1 MKSQSNRP
9 NSLPSIAVLMACL
22 ILTSPLILPSFNR
35 HTEFTRSISRSA
47 WMTQSSDTRPIES
60 YGKLPLSFEENRGQ
74 TDSQVKFLSRS
85 SGYSLFLTSTQ
96 AVFRFRKPDF
106 GSGNEATEGRQN
118 SASANLRMKLGGAN
132 PAPRIEGMDQL
143 PGRANYFIG
152 ADPAKWRTDIPTYA
166 KVKYENV
173 YAGVDLV
180 FYGSERQL
188 EYDFIVAPEADFR
201 SITLGFEGADRVEVD
216 GNGDL
221 VLDTAAGEIR
231 QKRPLIYQEVNG
243 TRREIAGG
251 YTLLD
256 ADASIRNPIHEGHEW
271 ARSLEETTIGNP
283 QSAIRNWQVGFQV
296 SEYDRTRPLIIDPVL
311 VYSTYLGGSGADR
324 GLGIAVDMQGN
335 AYVTGETSSPDFF
348 PTEPGEIPP
357 DPAGA
362 IFVAKINAAGSAL
375 VYSAVIG
382 GSFTDRGSAIAVDS
396 QGNAYV
402 AGETKS
408 SDFPA
413 VPPPPPCDLC
423 PPPSVIPSNG
433 FVLKLNADGSSLGYS
448 RQIGGSGEDRFHA
461 IALGPDGGA
470 YVTGETSSRNFP
482 VTPGALGYA
491 AYPSDPHDIPVVK
504 LNADGSIAYAAVI
517 GGNTGSGISRGFG
530 IGVDEECDP
539 ATIGSTTARDFP
551 QVGGGTP
558 DPSSYPSDPEEIV
571 AMKLNPTLSGFVYSR
586 VIGGNTGMGIS
597 RGLAVAVGPGGVA
610 YLTGETSAPDF
621 PVTPGAIGYAA
632 YPTEPDSIPVVKLNA
647 DGSIGYAALIGG
659 HTGTGISR
667 GFGIAVDQSCIPMI
681 VGDTSARDFP
691 LTPGRFGF
699 IPTDPNDIV
708 ALKLNATGSALIY
721 SAAIGGNTGSGAS
734 RANGVA
740 LDSFGNA
747 YLTGQTSA
755 IDFPTASFDHTYN
768 GGPTDAFVL
777 KLSAAA
783 FNICLLYDPTKAHR
797 RGSTI
802 PIKLQLCDAS
812 GNLSSSNIALT
823 ALSVQLVSSAA
834 PGPVE
839 DSGNANPDNN
849 FRYDASLGGTG
860 GYIFNLSTRGLA
872 TGTYNLNFKVV
883 GADPTIYTAPFQVR

>member
-1 MKSQSNRP
+1 MKSQSDKP
-9 NSLPSIAVLMACL
+9 NSLSRSIAVLLGSL
-22 ILTSPLILPSFNR
+22 ILISPLILPSFDW

-47 WMTQSSDTRPIES
+47 WMNQSSETRPIES

-85 SGYSLFLTSTQ
+85 SGYNLFLTSTQ
-96 AVFRFRKPDF
+96 AVFRFREPDS
-106 GSGNEATEGRQN
+106 GSGSEATQGRQN
-118 SASANLRMKLGGAN
+118 PASASLRMKLRGAN
-132 PAPRIEGMDQL
+132 PAPRIAGADQL
-143 PGRANYFIG
+143 PGKANYFIG
-152 ADPAKWRTDIPTYA
+152 ADHTKWRTNIPTYA
-166 KVKYENV
+166 KLKYENV

-180 FYGSERQL
+180 FYGSERRL

-201 SITLGFEGADRVEVD
+201 AITLGFEGADRVEVD

-221 VLDTAAGEIR
+221 VLDTAAGEVR

-243 TRREIAGG
+243 VRHTIAGRYRLNEDKG
-251 YTLLD
+251 QKE
-256 ADASIRNPIHEGHEW
+256 EGESQELITHHS
-271 ARSLEETTIGNP
+271 SLVTFE
-283 QSAIRNWQVGFQV
+283 VG
-296 SEYDRTRPLIIDPVL
+296 EYDRTRPLIIDPVL
-311 VYSTYLGGSGADR
+311 VYSTFLGGSGADR
-324 GLGIAVDMQGN
+324 GLGISVDMQGN
-335 AYVTGETSSPDFF
+335 AYVTGETSSPDFVGGG
-348 PTEPGEIPP
+348 TP
-357 DPAGA
+357 DPGGLPQ
-362 IFVAKINAAGSAL
+362 IFLAKMNATGNAL

-382 GSFTDRGSAIAVDS
+382 GGFTDRGSAIAVDF

-408 SDFPA
+408 SDFPT

-423 PPPSVIPSNG
+423 PPPSEIPSNG

-470 YVTGETSSRNFP
+470 YITGETSSRNFP

-491 AYPSDPHDIPVVK
+491 ALPSDPCQIPVVK
-504 LNADGSIAYAAVI
+504 LNADGSIGYAAVI

-530 IGVDEECDP
+530 IGVDEDCDP
-539 ATIGSTTARDFP
+539 MTIGPTTARDFA
-551 QVGGGTP
+551 QVGGGSP
-558 DPSSYPSDPEEIV
+558 DPGAYPTDDENIF
-571 AMKLNPTLSGFVYSR
+571 AMKLNPTLSAFVYSR

-597 RGLAVAVGPGGVA
+597 RALAVAVGPGGVA

-632 YPTEPDSIPVVKLNA
+632 IPSDPCSIPVVKLNA

-659 HTGTGISR
+659 HTGSGISR

-691 LTPGRFGF
+691 LTPGRFGSY
-699 IPTDPNDIV
+699 PTDPDDTV
-708 ALKLNATGSALIY
+708 ALKLNMTGSALIY

-740 LDSFGNA
+740 MDSAGNA
-747 YLTGQTSA
+747 YLTGETSA

-777 KLSAAA
+777 KLGPA
-783 FNICLLYDPTKAHR
+783 FNICLLYDPTRAHR
-797 RGSTI
+797 SGSTI
-802 PIKLQLCDAS
+802 PIKLQLCDTG

-823 ALSVQLVSSAA
+823 ALSVQLVSSTAS
-834 PGPVE
+834 GSVE
-839 DSGNANPDNN
+839 DSGSANPDSN

-883 GADPTIYTAPFQVR
+883 GGDPTIYTAPFQVR